1 MSQRPFW
8 LAGSATTGDN
18 ELTVT
23 NPYTGQTVA
32 TVAVPSPEQV
42 DQAVAAAHGALD
54 ATAALPAHVRATA
67 LAHVARRLQDR
78 S

>member
-42 DQAVAAAHGALD
+42 DQAVAAAPL
-54 ATAALPAHVRATA
+54 
-67 LAHVARRLQDR
+67 
-78 S
+78 